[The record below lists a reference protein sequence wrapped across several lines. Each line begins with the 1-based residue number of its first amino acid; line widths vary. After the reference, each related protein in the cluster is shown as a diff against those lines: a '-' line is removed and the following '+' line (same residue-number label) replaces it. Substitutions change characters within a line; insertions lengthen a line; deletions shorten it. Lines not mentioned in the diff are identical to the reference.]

1 MRLVLLIVFPLLV
14 GCFDVGHRVRIERG
28 DLSADPPVEPH
39 AVIDHGIR
47 LTQDAVDMLADGQ
60 PGGGA
65 FPVHGWCPPLD
76 GTPIEFDHAL
86 NEREHIEDFARAG
99 AERIKAPDRTEAGA
113 VCIYRT
119 RIPLAKLADN
129 DGPLKWLVRAEQRSD
144 GSTELFFGEAGCAWP
159 KCDDPVGVAAAL
171 AAMFALDVCPGDAP
185 GCPLLGVPG
194 LAQSDPE
201 ELVVL
206 LDIVLSSLSE
216 SSRVRPPRLDGVRW
230 QAEIGGDVSSS
241 PNWSLPA
248 STAVTLGL
256 ELDAGTPG
264 TPGGPASGG
273 ADEDDRA
280 GQGDVALGPDPAT
293 LGTGDDICDG
303 RRGTKEDLQ
312 GMGKV
317 RRGAVGFPG
326 SQSAV
331 WFARWVGLP
340 PAVRASF
347 ESQYSLAFHCLRPRP
362 GETAEAWLARWHAPP
377 TYGFRA
383 ASHSDAFTNWERALF
398 YAVYRERSLD
408 TFLRRVREFVRAH
421 RDPDSSSYDPVY
433 TQAMDVC
440 RLMLGEFV
448 RRNDPS
454 VLDTPH
460 EPTVL
465 HLYLCKRLVRSRYD
479 MRSFGASSDAGSVV
493 NAVYPLPSSYPNFLG
508 ATRRAES
515 VYGVPSGLAE
525 PHIRFDSAGNLW
537 VIVCRRTADDASR
550 PSCVSADGAHPVPV
564 ISRTALS
571 FLASLAPADDRI
583 PDSKPLPSYGDE
595 RVFPVRMCDY
605 RSYAGPGVGWHSR
618 HGYPCIGEQLPDGRW
633 RVHDG
638 RTYALLDALWDGG
651 GGGSSW
657 DRASGAFVDRDA
669 VARIKANESH
679 AVRSAFGLCA
689 PHPRTLELIGCV
701 ERAPGTK
708 LPSGLF
714 HWSRVPGVSQPDAN
728 SPSVPFVAPG
738 RPLSISEFRLPVG
751 APECSADVTED
762 PALLRELN
770 RGSIPFPETALQYEW
785 RRRWAALSTE
795 RRRVLRRMFDLA
807 NVCYHP
813 RRGEHSTAWL
823 ARTRTMT
830 EWERHRAG
838 LYAVSGSHL
847 HNTHTWN
854 WALRAARQV
863 CYDSRPP
870 MGGGNPP
877 VSEALART
885 LGARFPYPLS
895 MTYQL
900 ACSRWLLQPKR
911 FAARLMSR
919 QVGRYRPTMTT
930 AVESLDSAGNAWLIA
945 CPRNDTDVS
954 RRDCAAPAAAEPL
967 ISRTALRLLDAL
979 YQSASVYHGLRG
991 RTARPAL
998 QDLLPAPPFGRAY
1011 LRYRAVRPLLCGLA
1025 DDSLS
1030 SWDRVSGEFAHVVET
1045 RDLDAVRADER
1056 RWAEILS
1063 AELLA
1068 VPCGQAPALIAGS
1081 TDASPAS
1088 MTPPSSTAAPPLAE
1102 RGSVPHGVVVPPPIQ
1117 EAAQ

>member
-230 QAEIGGDVSSS
+230 QAKIGGDVSSS

-362 GETAEAWLARWHAPP
+362 GETAEAWLARWHAPR

-383 ASHSDAFTNWERALF
+383 ATHSDAFTSWERALF
-398 YAVYRERSLD
+398 YKAYRERSLD
-408 TFLRRVREFVRAH
+408 TFVRRAREFVSAH
-421 RDPDSSSYDPVY
+421 RDPASSFYDPVY
-433 TQAMDVC
+433 TEAMDVC
-440 RLMLGEFV
+440 RVILGEHV
-448 RRNDPS
+448 RHTDPS
-454 VLDTPH
+454 LLDPPH
-460 EPTVL
+460 APSVL
-465 HLYLCKRLVRSRYD
+465 HLYLCSRLSRAWGD
-479 MRSFGASSDAGSVV
+479 MASLAAPTGAGSVV
-493 NAVYPLPSSYPNFLG
+493 NGLYPLPSSYPTYLRG
-508 ATRRAES
+508 TRRAES
-515 VYGVPSGLAE
+515 VFGIPSGLID

-537 VIVCRRTADDASR
+537 AVVCRRTAGDASR
-550 PSCVSADGAHPVPV
+550 SSCALADGAIPLPV

-571 FLASLAPADDRI
+571 FLASLAAPDDRI
-583 PDSKPLPSYGDE
+583 PRSKLLPSYGD

-605 RSYAGPGVGWHSR
+605 RSYAGSDVGWHSR
-618 HGYPCIGEQLPDGRW
+618 HGYPCIGEQQADGRW
-633 RVHDG
+633 RVHDE

-689 PHPRTLELIGCV
+689 PHPRTLELIGCM
-701 ERAPGTK
+701 EHPPGPT
-708 LPSGLF
+708 LSSGLF
-714 HWSRVPGVSQPDAN
+714 PWSRVPGVSIPDA
-728 SPSVPFVAPG
+728 SDPATPFVTPG
-738 RPLSISEFRLPVG
+738 PPITSRAVRLPVD
-751 APECSADVTED
+751 APECSADVTAD
-762 PALLRELN
+762 PALLREVSY
-770 RGSIPFPETALQYEW
+770 GIPYSDPALEYEW
-785 RRRWAALSTE
+785 QRRWAALSSE
-795 RRRVLRRMFDLA
+795 RRRVIRKPRDLA
-807 NVCYHP
+807 NLCYHP
-813 RRGEHSTAWL
+813 RRGEDSKAWL
-823 ARTRTMT
+823 ARTRTMGR
-830 EWERHRAG
+830 WESHRAG
-838 LYAVSGSHL
+838 LYAPSVSDL
-847 HNTHTWN
+847 HNTRTSD
-854 WALRAARQV
+854 WALMPARRA
-863 CYDSRPP
+863 CYASRPP

-877 VSEALART
+877 VTEAIASGLST
-885 LGARFPYPLS
+885 RFPYHLS
-895 MTYQL
+895 LTYQL
-900 ACSRWLLQPKR
+900 ACSRWLLQPTR
-911 FAARLMSR
+911 IARHLTSR
-919 QVGRYRPTMTT
+919 RLGAYPPKMTT
-930 AVESLDSAGNAWLIA
+930 AVEFFDAAGNVWVLA
-945 CPRNDTDVS
+945 CPRDAADVS
-954 RRDCAAPAAAEPL
+954 RHDCAAPAGAWPL
-967 ISRTALRLLDAL
+967 ASRTALRLLHAL
-979 YQSASVYHGLRG
+979 HRSGSIYHGFRAMG
-991 RTARPAL
+991 GARPAL
-998 QDLLPAPPFGRAY
+998 QDLLLGSPSVRAY

-1068 VPCGQAPALIAGS
+1068 VPCGQAPALIVGS